1 MSLLLLCL
9 WQMTSVLVSFL
20 LTQFPEKSK
29 ALCLR
34 YLWENYLLVREL
46 SGLLMHGCKPSTTER
61 QPSSAT
67 EQG

>member
-1 MSLLLLCL
+1 
-9 WQMTSVLVSFL
+9 MTSVLFL

-29 ALCLR
+29 GFMSEVFEGKLPTSQRAKR
-34 YLWENYLLVREL
+34 AR
-46 SGLLMHGCKPSTTER
+46 MHSYNPSTTER